1 MIHVA
6 CHPAR
11 VLSIPWINILFA
23 LNFFTKNI
31 LLHSQQNK
39 DYRAPAFRD
48 YCTYPLMSFLLC
60 SFGQTFNSQGLHF
73 KLVNLNH
80 CFQGL
85 LKVLNL
91 LLCFI
96 NNILFGNF
104 NQLPHYMLF
113 MGASTSL
120 LYQFLAIIIF
130 ALHPKTLQ
138 VEGENQSAEK
148 NESLV

>member
-1 MIHVA
+1 MIHEA

-11 VLSIPWINILFA
+11 VLSIPIKRNPGINILFP

-39 DYRAPAFRD
+39 DYRAPASRD
-48 YCTYPLMSFLLC
+48 YCEYPLMGFLLC
-60 SFGQTFNSQGLHF
+60 GFGQTFNSQDLQF
-73 KLVNLNH
+73 KLVNLNR

-104 NQLPHYMLF
+104 NQL
-113 MGASTSL
+113 GTTTSL
-120 LYQFLAIIIF
+120 LFRCCC
-130 ALHPKTLQ
+130 T
-138 VEGENQSAEK
+138 SS
-148 NESLV
+148 SL

>member
-1 MIHVA
+1 MIHVV

-11 VLSIPWINILFA
+11 VLSIPIKRNPGINILFA

-31 LLHSQQNK
+31 LHSQQNK

-48 YCTYPLMSFLLC
+48 YCTYPLMGFLLC
-60 SFGQTFNSQGLHF
+60 SFGQTFSSQGLHF
-73 KLVNLNH
+73 KLVNLNR

-104 NQLPHYMLF
+104 NQL
-113 MGASTSL
+113 GATTSL
-120 LYQFLAIIIF
+120 LYQFLPVIIF

-148 NESLV
+148 NESSV